1 MDRVRSQLISIFD
14 AWNTGASHPDIYQ
27 MIIKWTTENNK
38 KIPKHLLPEI
48 KDTDELKEIVEKF
61 IFGVRYVP
69 LRKYFQ
75 VC

>member
-1 MDRVRSQLISIFD
+1 MDRVRSQLVSIFD
-14 AWNTGASHPDIYQ
+14 AWNTGASHTDIYQ

-38 KIPKHLLPEI
+38 KIPKDLLPEI
-48 KDTDELKEIVEKF
+48 KDTDELKEIVEQF

-75 VC
+75 LC